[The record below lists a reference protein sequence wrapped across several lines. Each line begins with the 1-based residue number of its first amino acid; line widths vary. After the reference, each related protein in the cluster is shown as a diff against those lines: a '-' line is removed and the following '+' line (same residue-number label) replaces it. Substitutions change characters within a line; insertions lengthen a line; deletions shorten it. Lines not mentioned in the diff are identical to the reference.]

1 MHWRCRAAQHFLD
14 PDNISATEE
23 AYRIHTSQ
31 LLTTLAYSLRQS
43 VNSIPIPSSAD
54 NMHLRCSPNLLGLWS
69 NMTRVTLDDV
79 YIPTWQDD
87 TFEAYVLEMS

>member
-1 MHWRCRAAQHFLD
+1 
-14 PDNISATEE
+14 
-23 AYRIHTSQ
+23 
-31 LLTTLAYSLRQS
+31 
-43 VNSIPIPSSAD
+43 
-54 NMHLRCSPNLLGLWS
+54 MHLRCSPNLLGLWS